1 MAAYEEMLGRKPTLV
16 ELTRY
21 VNTLQKTL
29 NNSDWM
35 RRDLM
40 NSKEFK
46 AAFAGVKETR
56 LQNFRWGLWL
66 SLINYEQVKS
76 GEEDAMK
83 LYQKL
88 RENILNQELRAELN
102 EEIVQFALE
111 EAH

>member
-1 MAAYEEMLGRKPTLV
+1 MILIHYSF
-16 ELTRY
+16 
-21 VNTLQKTL
+21 LQKTL

-40 NSKEFK
+40 NGKEFK
-46 AAFAGVKETR
+46 EAFAGVKETR

-66 SLINYEQVKS
+66 SLINAEQVKT
-76 GEEDAMK
+76 GEDDAMK
-83 LYQKL
+83 LYKKL
-88 RENILNQELRAELN
+88 RENILNQELRAELS